1 MILVGR
7 YLSPFVRRVATT
19 MYLYDLPFEHR
30 PFAVVGDDREKIRDL
45 NPVVRVPALILDD
58 GETLVDSAAILDY
71 LDEQVGPERAL
82 TPAFGAERRR
92 VLKLMAVAV
101 GAVEKAT
108 LVAYEKRYRPEEKW
122 HPPWVEMISEQ
133 SRSGF
138 QWLDGQA
145 GSPWLA
151 GSQLTQADLTTAS
164 AYEFMRIA
172 TPELFATLEC
182 PKLEALSQEL
192 GTLEAFRE
200 TAPPA

>member
-1 MILVGR
+1 MILIGR
-7 YLSPFVRRVATT
+7 YLSPFVRRVAAT
-19 MYLYDLPFEHR
+19 MHLYELPFEHR
-30 PFAVVGDDREKIRDL
+30 PFSVVGEDRQKIRDA
-45 NPVVRVPALILDD
+45 NPLSRVPALILDD
-58 GETLVDSAAILDY
+58 GETLIDSGAILDY
-71 LDEQVGPERAL
+71 LDEQAGPERAL
-82 TPAFGAERRR
+82 TPASGGERRR

-151 GSQLTQADLTTAS
+151 GSRLTQADLTAGS
-164 AYEFMRIA
+164 AYEFARIA
-172 TPELFATLEC
+172 TPELFATFET
-182 PKLEALSQEL
+182 PKLEALSREL
-192 GTLEAFRE
+192 GELEAFRK
-200 TAPPA
+200 TAPPV